1 MVAQTVRKMAVRY
14 QPTMNSKTAWEQSA
28 ESEGSTES
36 ERALTRL
43 ARKAFLSL
51 WSYPNVYSDEGRSS
65 GKGDGKELV
74 DLLVVFGNDVLL
86 FSDKDCAFQSH
97 LDVNIAW
104 PRWYRRAID
113 KSARQLAGAES
124 FIKRFPRRAFLDKAC
139 SIPLPIV
146 IPDPS
151 VARYHLIAVT
161 RRGHFPARQFY
172 GGGSSGSLM
181 LLTNLRGR
189 AGHEKT
195 PFHIGQPLE
204 SGRFVHVLDEVTIN
218 LLLDEL
224 DTVPDLVAYLRKK
237 EEFLGQAG
245 VIVSVPGEEELL
257 ARYMATMCDEEHAF
271 PNVPQDVNFVA
282 LPEGDWEVYFR
293 SPQRAAKKQAD
304 EISYMW
310 DALIEHHSSFI
321 RSGEAITIL
330 PLPEGTVVDHERI
343 VRALAAQPRLARRS
357 LAADLHYAMRRSDA
371 GHMFARVKMSGRP
384 PSQAFVFLTIP
395 RTLGE
400 DYETAYRERRMH
412 ALTVYCH
419 AIKESMPTL
428 NEAVGV
434 ASEPFSEGTASQDFM
449 YVDLSQMSTEE
460 LGFWRE
466 QADALGILR
475 PKTEMMLFRGTDR
488 EFPAP
493 FKFVDSPSRYIGPDG
508 MPKNRAERRRADRE
522 TRKQAK
528 KAKKRSPSQSPKE

>member
-1 MVAQTVRKMAVRY
+1 MLNEMVWNVGLSYLVA
-14 QPTMNSKTAWEQSA
+14 MNDKTAWEKSA
-28 ESEGSTES
+28 ESEGATES

-51 WSYPNVYSDEGRSS
+51 WSYPNVYSDEGRKG

-97 LDVNIAW
+97 LDVSIAW

-124 FIKRFPRRAFLDKAC
+124 FIKQFPNRVFLDKTCAT
-139 SIPLPIV
+139 PLPIAL
-146 IPDPS
+146 PDPNT
-151 VARYHLIAVT
+151 ARYHLIAVT
-161 RRGHFPARQFY
+161 RGGHLAGSEFY

-181 LLTNLRGR
+181 LLTNLLGK
-189 AGHEKT
+189 ATHEKT
-195 PFHIGQPLE
+195 PFHVGYPLE
-204 SGRFVHVLDEVTIN
+204 TGRFVHVLDEVTAN

-224 DTVPDLVAYLRKK
+224 DTVPDFVAYLRKK
-237 EEFLGQAG
+237 EEFLGQVG

-257 ARYMATMCDEEHAF
+257 ARYMATMRDEGHAF
-271 PNVPQDVNFVA
+271 PKVPRDVNFVA
-282 LPEGDWEVYFR
+282 LPEGDWDVYLK

-310 DALIEHHSSFI
+310 DALIEHHSTFI
-321 RSGEAITIL
+321 RSGTAIAV
-330 PLPEGTVVDHERI
+330 PQPPEGMTVDHERI

-357 LAADLHYAMRRSDA
+357 LAADLHHAMKRSDS
-371 GHMFARVKMSGRP
+371 GHMFARVKMTGRP

-395 RTLGE
+395 RTPGE
-400 DYETAYRERRMH
+400 DYETTYRERRIH

-428 NEAVGV
+428 NEAVGIG
-434 ASEPFSEGTASQDFM
+434 SEPFSEGTASHDFM
-449 YVDLSQMSTEE
+449 YVDLSQMSAEE
-460 LGFWRE
+460 IGFWRKE
-466 QADALGILR
+466 ADELGILR
-475 PKTEMMLFRGTDR
+475 PKTEMMLFRGTEQ

-493 FKFVDSPSRYIGPDG
+493 FRFVDSPSRYIGPAG
-508 MPKNRAERRRADRE
+508 MPMSRAERRRANRE
-522 TRKQAK
+522 ARKQAK
-528 KAKKRSPSQSPKE
+528 KTRK